1 MTVVEDDRFSVPI
14 GSDPVTPL
22 ARWRRSSASGI
33 VLTGI
38 ALGLREALEHDK
50 ERPAMVQPAPEG
62 ESADQRPFELYL
74 DPDHPEATLAVVRP
88 WLFR

>member
-1 MTVVEDDRFSVPI
+1 MCTVTDVEATEFRFE
-14 GSDPVTPL
+14 
-22 ARWRRSSASGI
+22 RWRRTTASGA

-38 ALGLREALEHDK
+38 ALGLREALEHER

-62 ESADQRPFELYL
+62 EPRDEPFELHL
-74 DPDHPEATLAVVRP
+74 DPDHPEYTVAIVRP